1 MLECVSSPES
11 PSEGIP
17 GKGIFSRTNCCHN
30 CKVLRRN
37 EHRTG
42 GVHSVADNLIPLT
55 TLRYPVLLLDFPPR
69 FSPSNRVKL
78 HRELISLRVPLLL
91 FAFIA
96 FAFGWPDKNEW
107 LHHRQSQDAAGTRG
121 IRGTQDAGH
130 EINAVVVESEG
141 AGDPTCDTCSF
152 AAFRTK
158 VAGSRAAPLRVCV
171 HTQRNILYSQFM
183 ASSRGNITKIWRV
196 CQGNL

>member
-1 MLECVSSPES
+1 LNLVFFSTEEQVTKIPNIKSPKFVALVKLNMLECVSSPES

-42 GVHSVADNLIPLT
+42 GVHSVADTSIPLT

-96 FAFGWPDKNEW
+96 FAFGWPDKNE
-107 LHHRQSQDAAGTRG
+107 
-121 IRGTQDAGH
+121 
-130 EINAVVVESEG
+130 
-141 AGDPTCDTCSF
+141 
-152 AAFRTK
+152 
-158 VAGSRAAPLRVCV
+158 
-171 HTQRNILYSQFM
+171 
-183 ASSRGNITKIWRV
+183 
-196 CQGNL
+196 